1 MKKCRNLI
9 EKKKKSWKIW
19 FCLSGFSEYQ
29 NFDEFSLLFLM
40 KYIKL
45 MKIFNYLLI
54 NLNLFFSRAIY
65 FNFSI
70 CFYFTQ
76 FLSIQ
81 LILFDQV
88 IVGMSLR
95 SFFVFLCLNI
105 LWKTLHSQLFVLF
118 SI

>member
-9 EKKKKSWKIW
+9 EKKKNHGKYDFTLVKTK
-19 FCLSGFSEYQ
+19 LLM
-29 NFDEFSLLFLM
+29 NHSLLFVM

-88 IVGMSLR
+88 IVGMNLTN
-95 SFFVFLCLNI
+95 FFVFLCLNS
-105 LWKTLHSQLFVLF
+105 LWKTLPSQLFVLF